1 MHAMNQ
7 KSDSPKIHFVS
18 KRRTAVRRRNRTDRE
33 TRSSSFTTGAPAPKE
48 THRMSRNSSTV
59 AANVPVALHPA
70 VLRASFT
77 LVVIAA
83 FTAFAIR
90 ATGLTFGF

>member
-1 MHAMNQ
+1 MNQ
-7 KSDSPKIHFVS
+7 KSASLNIHFVS
-18 KRRTAVRRRNRTDRE
+18 NRRTAIRQGNRRDRQ

-48 THRMSRNSSTV
+48 MHQMSRNSSTV

-70 VLRASFT
+70 TLRASFA

-83 FTAFAIR
+83 FTAFAVR
-90 ATGLTFGF
+90 AAGLTFGF